1 VIKPAFEG
9 KHTKKKYTRITMET
23 KTLKVELL
31 CLGARVPGVDKG
43 RKAGAGPAAGGMF
56 LFGNTV
62 ANVPTQSWFVSTSPY
77 SVSPENED
85 ENGNYVIKRNGERI
99 VEVMF
104 PRAKFQELKTK
115 EGIPYDKIAL
125 LHGAD
130 CLATTTIQTCVYW
143 NTPKRCKFCAIEL
156 SLKSG
161 ATIARK
167 KPEDLAEV
175 AIAAKKLDHVKH
187 VTLTTGTTPTP
198 DKGINYLAETA
209 RAIKE
214 ATGLPIHVQFEPP
227 KELSMIDVLYDA
239 VDTVGIHVESFDRGV
254 LKEVAPCKVEIPFQ
268 HYVDAWKRS
277 VDIFGDSQV
286 SSYVIAG
293 LGESDESIIEGSKLL
308 AELGV
313 YPFIVPLRP
322 IPGSLLEN
330 EKPPSPDRM
339 QGIYARVAEILHD
352 NGVSWRKNKAGCVR
366 CRACSALTD
375 FE

>member
-1 VIKPAFEG
+1 MA
-9 KHTKKKYTRITMET
+9 MET
-23 KTLKVELL
+23 KNLKTELL
-31 CLGARVPGVDKG
+31 CLGARVSGLDKG

-56 LFGNTV
+56 LFGGRV
-62 ANVPTQSWFVSTSPY
+62 ANVPTQSWFVSASPY
-77 SVSPENED
+77 SVEAENENVD
-85 ENGNYVIKRNGERI
+85 GRYAIKRNGKRI
-99 VEVMF
+99 IEVKF
-104 PRAKFQELKTK
+104 PHAKFHALKTK
-115 EGIPYDKIAL
+115 KGIPYNKIAL

-156 SLKSG
+156 SLQNG

-175 AIAAKKLDHVKH
+175 AIAAKKMDHVTH
-187 VTLTTGTTPTP
+187 VTLTTGTTATP

-214 ATGLPIHVQFEPP
+214 ATGLPIHAQFEPP
-227 KELSMIDVLYDA
+227 KELSMIDALYDS
-239 VDTVGIHVESFDRGV
+239 VDTVGIHVESFDREV

-268 HYVDAWKRS
+268 HYVNAWKRS
-277 VDIFGDSQV
+277 VDIFGYCQV

-293 LGESDESIIEGSKLL
+293 LGENNESIIEGSKLL

-339 QGIYARVAEILHD
+339 RYIYEAVAEILHD
-352 NGVSWRKNKAGCVR
+352 GGISWRKNKAGCVR
-366 CRACSALTD
+366 CRACSALPD

>member
-1 VIKPAFEG
+1 MPLENQQN
-9 KHTKKKYTRITMET
+9 TMET
-23 KTLKVELL
+23 KNLKVELL
-31 CLGARVPGVDKG
+31 CLGARVPGMDKG

-77 SVSPENED
+77 SVSPETED
-85 ENGNYVIKRNGERI
+85 ENGKNYVIKRNGERI
-99 VEVMF
+99 AEVRF

-175 AIAAKKLDHVKH
+175 AIAAKKLDHVTH

-198 DKGINYLAETA
+198 DKGINHLAETA

-239 VDTVGIHVESFDRGV
+239 VDTVGIHVESFDREV

-277 VDIFGDSQV
+277 VDIFGDNQV

-339 QGIYARVAEILHD
+339 HGIYARVVEILHD

>member
-1 VIKPAFEG
+1 
-9 KHTKKKYTRITMET
+9 MET
-23 KTLKVELL
+23 KNLKIELL
-31 CLGARVPGVDKG
+31 SLGARVSGLDKG

-77 SVSPENED
+77 SVETES
-85 ENGNYVIKRNGERI
+85 ENGDVRYIIKRNGERI
-99 VEVMF
+99 AEVRF
-104 PRAKFQELKTK
+104 PSAKFQELKTR
-115 EGIPYDKIAL
+115 EGIPYHKIAL

-167 KPEDLAEV
+167 RPDDLAEV
-175 AIAAKKLDHVKH
+175 AIAAKKLDHVTH
-187 VTLTTGTTPTP
+187 VTLTTGTTATP
-198 DKGINYLAETA
+198 DKGINYLAESA

-214 ATGLPIHVQFEPP
+214 ATGLPIHAQFEPP
-227 KELSMIDVLYDA
+227 KELSKIDALYDS
-239 VDTVGIHVESFDRGV
+239 VDTVGIHVESFDREV
-254 LKEVAPCKVEIPFQ
+254 LKEVALCKAEIPFQ
-268 HYVDAWKRS
+268 HYIDAWKRS
-277 VDIFGDSQV
+277 VDIFGDCQV

-293 LGESDESIIEGSKLL
+293 LGESNESIIEGSKLL

-322 IPGSLLEN
+322 IPGSMLEK

-339 QGIYARVAEILHD
+339 YYIYEEVAEILHD
-352 NGVSWRKNKAGCVR
+352 EGMSWRKNKAGCVR
-366 CRACSALTD
+366 CRACSALPD